1 MLKLGLANQESVYLF
16 PVALARQTKVRF
28 PELKMAFHLMIVV
41 SASIDYTPS
50 VTDPLRWFLV
60 IVGIVTFAALGS
72 FWLISIAALRKDRG
86 ASRRV
91 CPRHWITACSGAAI
105 SLAARVSHLLPAS
118 EPYSEPAMF
127 RESFEPFGW
136 GLILILPL
144 GLMWFERT
152 RE

>member
-1 MLKLGLANQESVYLF
+1 MSS
-16 PVALARQTKVRF
+16 LARFALLLQLIVF
-28 PELKMAFHLMIVV
+28 AIPVSVIFLAWMAFHLMIVV

-50 VTDPLRWFLV
+50 VTGPLRWFLP

-72 FWLISIAALRKDRG
+72 FWLISITALRKDRG
-86 ASRRV
+86 VLRRV
-91 CPRHWITACSGAAI
+91 RPRHWITASSGAAV
-105 SLAARVSHLLPAS
+105 SLAALVSHFLPAS

-144 GLMWFERT
+144 ALMWFERT
-152 RE
+152 QE

>member
-1 MLKLGLANQESVYLF
+1 MSS
-16 PVALARQTKVRF
+16 LARFALLLQLIVFATPVSVIF
-28 PELKMAFHLMIVV
+28 LAWMAFHVMIVV

-50 VTDPLRWFLV
+50 VTDPLRWFLP

-72 FWLISIAALRKDRG
+72 FWLISITALRKDRG

-91 CPRHWITACSGAAI
+91 RPRHWINACSGAAV
-105 SLAARVSHLLPAS
+105 SLAAQVSHLLPAS

-144 GLMWFERT
+144 GLLWLER
-152 RE
+152 RHE